1 MDSDNANGGSPL
13 HSSKTTLQT
22 LQSSSDGPR
31 LDSNHLD
38 DVRESIRE
46 SVQASHGPT
55 INASPATHGNTGPE
69 SKLVKNK
76 NVKLER
82 TSNSKVRQPPD
93 GAIGDYGTL
102 NATKK
107 YQEGA
112 CGTKRTV
119 DHAEPS
125 FQKRQCIPGTEHSIN
140 CKRFGLERFTTP
152 AFQRKEAASKKQ
164 EATRQAQ
171 VEEEWA
177 EAEKRAQNL
186 EERIK
191 WAITKPPNIEK
202 QPGLTIGTQK
212 KNAAKAEKQWGNSM
226 IGQTD
231 NGNWSTL
238 VGERLVYDILE
249 LRGES
254 PRKVER
260 KGGFEPDWE
269 TDNFIYEVKT
279 SNWWVDGSAGEKVLG
294 TWIKYQSIP
303 ELYGKPLRIICVANQ
318 EHELQ
323 YGKIKYFGPDV
334 STKTKQ
340 ALELARSWGIEYI
353 TFSDLA
359 MYIV

>member
-1 MDSDNANGGSPL
+1 MLSTPVLSSSVLNSERLVQTFLKVPSGAETDF
-13 HSSKTTLQT
+13 HSSRTRNSSNPSR
-22 LQSSSDGPR
+22 SSSTRTDYGVDLFDNDISENLEIYP
-31 LDSNHLD
+31 
-38 DVRESIRE
+38 
-46 SVQASHGPT
+46 P
-55 INASPATHGNTGPE
+55 
-69 SKLVKNK
+69 
-76 NVKLER
+76 VKLER
-82 TSNSKVRQPPD
+82 TSISKVRQPPD

-102 NATKK
+102 KATKK
-107 YQEGA
+107 DQKGA

-125 FQKRQCIPGTEHSIN
+125 LKKRQCIPGTEHSIH
-140 CKRFGLERFTTP
+140 CQRFGLERFTTP
-152 AFQRKEAASKKQ
+152 AIQRREAASKKR
-164 EATRQAQ
+164 EATLQAQ

-177 EAEKRAQNL
+177 EAEKRAQSL
-186 EERIK
+186 EERIQ
-191 WAITKPPNIEK
+191 WAMTKPPVIEI

-231 NGNWSTL
+231 NGQWSTL
-238 VGERLVYDILE
+238 LGERLVYDILE

-359 MYIV
+359 SSIPGFLE

>member
-1 MDSDNANGGSPL
+1 MVQKERLTMLNPL
-13 HSSKTTLQT
+13 SK
-22 LQSSSDGPR
+22 
-31 LDSNHLD
+31 
-38 DVRESIRE
+38 
-46 SVQASHGPT
+46 
-55 INASPATHGNTGPE
+55 NASASLALSIPLIARGLDLKD
-69 SKLVKNK
+69 SQL
-76 NVKLER
+76 L
-82 TSNSKVRQPPD
+82 
-93 GAIGDYGTL
+93 L
-102 NATKK
+102 FNA
-107 YQEGA
+107 
-112 CGTKRTV
+112 KRL
-119 DHAEPS
+119 H
-125 FQKRQCIPGTEHSIN
+125 Q
-140 CKRFGLERFTTP
+140 
-152 AFQRKEAASKKQ
+152 KQ

-226 IGQTD
+226 IGQPD

-359 MYIV
+359 KQKIQKKT